1 MPEGPVNTFVQGSS
15 LWKDARNRMVQNK
28 FAIASLCV
36 LGIIIL
42 LCFVVAWFCQDPNKV
57 NLVNKFAPSSPKHWF
72 GTDALGRDLFARILY
87 GGQVSIL
94 VGLIATAVSVAIG
107 IVYGAISG
115 FMGGKTDALMMRIV
129 DTLLAIPFLVLVIV
143 LQATLS
149 NFSGDVTQWIVA
161 SWSWDKEF
169 TSRLTNVVPLFFAL
183 GLLGWLTLSRIVRAQ
198 VLGIKEREFV
208 EAAVALGYSK
218 SRILFRHV
226 VPNVLGPTIVYST
239 LTVPGFI
246 MYEAILSFLGLGVES
261 PNSSWGVLIKE
272 GANFL
277 ETEIQ
282 LLLLPGLFFS
292 LTLFS
297 LNFLG
302 DGLRDA
308 LDVKASKD

>member
-1 MPEGPVNTFVQGSS
+1 MPEETAIAPEHGSS
-15 LWKDARNRMVQNK
+15 LWKDARIRMAQNK
-28 FAIASLCV
+28 FAMGGLAVIAV
-36 LGIIIL
+36 MIF
-42 LCFVVAWFCQDPNKV
+42 LCFAFAWFCKDPNKV
-57 NLVNKFAPSSPKHWF
+57 NLINKFAGPSGDHWF
-72 GTDALGRDLFARILY
+72 GTDALGRDLFSRILY

-94 VGLIATAVSVAIG
+94 VGLIATAVSVVIG
-107 IVYGAISG
+107 IFYGAVSG
-115 FMGGKTDALMMRIV
+115 FIGGRADAVMMRVV

-143 LQATLS
+143 LQASLS
-149 NFSGDVTQWIVA
+149 DFSGDATKWIVDT
-161 SWSWDKEF
+161 WGWNKEF
-169 TSRLTNVVPLFFAL
+169 TGRLTNVVPLFFAL
-183 GLLGWLTLSRIVRAQ
+183 GLFGWLTLSRIVRAQ
-198 VLGIKEREFV
+198 VLSIKEREFV

-218 SRILFRHV
+218 ARILFRHV

-282 LLLLPGLFFS
+282 LLILPGLFFS

-297 LNFLG
+297 LNFVG

>member
-1 MPEGPVNTFVQGSS
+1 MTEQPSTVPQGSS
-15 LWKDARNRMVQNK
+15 LWKDARSRMAKNK
-28 FAIASLCV
+28 FAMGGLWVIVVMFSLCF
-36 LGIIIL
+36 I
-42 LCFVVAWFCQDPNKV
+42 CAWFCTDPNQV
-57 NLVNKFAPSSPKHWF
+57 NLSNKFAPSSVEHWF

-94 VGLIATAVSVAIG
+94 VGLIATSVSVAIG

-115 FMGGKTDALMMRIV
+115 FAGGRTDAIMMRIV

-149 NFSGDVTQWIVA
+149 DWSGDATRWIVGNFN
-161 SWSWDKEF
+161 WDKEF
-169 TSRLTNVVPLFFAL
+169 TDRLTNVVPLFFAL

-198 VLGIKEREFV
+198 VMSIKEREFV

-218 SRILFRHV
+218 GRILFRHII
-226 VPNVLGPTIVYST
+226 PNVLGPTVVYST

-277 ETEIQ
+277 ETEVQ
-282 LLLLPGLFFS
+282 LLLLPGIFFS

-308 LDVKASKD
+308 LDVKAAKD